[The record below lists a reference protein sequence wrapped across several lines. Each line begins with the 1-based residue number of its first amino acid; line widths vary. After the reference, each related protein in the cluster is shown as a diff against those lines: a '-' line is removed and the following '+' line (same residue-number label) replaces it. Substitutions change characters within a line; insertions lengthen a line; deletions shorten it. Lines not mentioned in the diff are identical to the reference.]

1 MADQAT
7 IEITGLEERIR
18 QLGEASTNNPMMQRR
33 IREVIKQ
40 VLGRVRKDLQDHA
53 TSGLQMQ
60 SDPRSAYK
68 AVRFAVYRKLFGG
81 QVNILSP
88 RNKGKGR
95 LYEPPRK
102 LQPKQRGGNRRTRG
116 DRTTELM
123 SYFGKDRGFVLRFL
137 NAGTRVRYNG
147 GRNGRTEEQYNT
159 FIAHHEG
166 RGHRGAISARNWF
179 GGASQN
185 QLENAA
191 NNLDKMINDII
202 LGILY

>member
-53 TSGLQMQ
+53 ASGLQMQ
-60 SDPRSAYK
+60 IDPRSAYK

-102 LQPKQRGGNRRTRG
+102 LQPKQRGGNRRIRG

-179 GGASQN
+179 GGASQH

>member
-53 TSGLQMQ
+53 ASGLQMQ
-60 SDPRSAYK
+60 TDPRSAYK

-179 GGASQN
+179 GGASQH

>member
-53 TSGLQMQ
+53 ASGLQMQ

-88 RNKGKGR
+88 RNAGKGR

-102 LQPKQRGGNRRTRG
+102 LQPKQRGGNRRTRS

-137 NAGTRVRYNG
+137 NAGTDTRRTRYGN
-147 GRNGRTEEQYNT
+147 
-159 FIAHHEG
+159 
-166 RGHRGAISARNWF
+166 RGAISARNWF
-179 GGASQN
+179 GGASQH

>member
-53 TSGLQMQ
+53 ASGLQMQ
-60 SDPRSAYK
+60 IDPRSAYK

-102 LQPKQRGGNRRTRG
+102 PQPKQRGGNRRTRG

-179 GGASQN
+179 GGASQH